1 MNHALFHG
9 DLVNTS
15 RIIYTPS
22 DFAKISLFHIQ
33 EIGSLQATKPH
44 TSKREN
50 LSSYLFFIVNS
61 GSGTLIYNNKLYDLK
76 KGDCVFID
84 CRHLYSHT
92 TSDDLWSLSWIHFD
106 GPSIANIYQKYVERG
121 GLPAFTPKSLY
132 TYKELFTNLYDIT
145 LSSSYTKDMEINAKL
160 AELFSLLMSDSW
172 NPKEVQTDSK
182 RTCMIKIKKYLEENY
197 PKKITLD
204 ELAERYHINKYYLTR
219 VFKEQFEMSIMDY
232 LLTIRITEAK
242 NLLRFTDKAT
252 KEIGLTCGIGDVYY
266 FSRVFKKVEGITIR
280 EYRRQ
285 WQ

>member
-1 MNHALFHG
+1 MSRALFHG

-15 RIIYTPS
+15 RMIYTPS

-61 GSGTLIYNNKLYDLK
+61 GSGTLIYNNKIYDLK

-92 TSDDLWSLSWIHFD
+92 TSDDLWNLSWIHFD
-106 GPSIANIYQKYVERG
+106 GPSIANIYQKYIERG
-121 GLPAFTPKSLY
+121 GLPAFAPKSLY

-182 RTCMIKIKKYLEENY
+182 RTSMIKIKKYLDENY
-197 PKKITLD
+197 QKKITLD